1 MDLAAEYPLN
11 FVASHTYTPC
21 SLFSFVSQHFSSR
34 VEIKGAGAWGKGNE
48 SRMQMT
54 FHQAATGTIEETIEK
69 DQ

>member
-1 MDLAAEYPLN
+1 MDLAEEYLLN
-11 FVASHTYTPC
+11 FVASHTCTPC

-54 FHQAATGTIEETIEK
+54 FSSGCNGTIEETIEK